1 MKTYK
6 QLNGVMGDIRDA
18 VHHAYDLGYAEGKN
32 DSSEKIK
39 FLEGERTTEIIPD
52 PSSIGLRFRCQKCCE
67 TMVAQYPFCP
77 WCGRIDIFVVEH
89 KKYEKENKK

>member
-6 QLNGVMGDIRDA
+6 QLNKVIGDIRDA

-39 FLEGERTTEIIPD
+39 FLEGERTTTIVPN
-52 PSSIGLRFRCQKCCE
+52 PSSIGLQFRCQKCHE

-77 WCGRIDIFVVEH
+77 WCGRIDMFVI
-89 KKYEKENKK
+89 ENKKYLKEKKK